1 MARMFR
7 QLKFYNRDPSLKGPG
22 IENLQ
27 MAAVP
32 NVDASPRL
40 PNINKQVGFKKI
52 RQKLKM

>member
-32 NVDASPRL
+32 NETLL
-40 PNINKQVGFKKI
+40 PDFLILI
-52 RQKLKM
+52 SKLDSRRFVKN